1 MNVMRKHVQSG
12 SALIISLV
20 FLLILTMIGIAS
32 IQDSTLQ
39 ERMAGNERDRNL
51 AFQTAEAAL
60 RVGEDHLRQAGIVF
74 SASGTN
80 GLMSPDYTGVRPIE
94 DAYPWANRS
103 QQVSDSYAG
112 VQSAPRYTIEWLTT
126 QTFAPSD
133 EGEVPVV
140 NSYRVTARAAGG
152 SGDAV
157 VILQSTVSR

>member
-1 MNVMRKHVQSG
+1 MRKNVQNG

-20 FLLILTMIGIAS
+20 FLLILTMIGVAS

-51 AFQTAEAAL
+51 AFQAAEAAL
-60 RVGEDHLRQAGIVF
+60 RVGEDHLRQAGVLF
-74 SASGTN
+74 SAAGTSG
-80 GLMSPDYTGVRPIE
+80 LISPDYTGVRPI
-94 DAYPWANRS
+94 DNNYPWAERS

-112 VQSAPRYTIEWLTT
+112 VQAAPRYTIEWLTT
-126 QTFAPSD
+126 QTFTPSD

-140 NSYRVTARAAGG
+140 NSYRVTARAGGG

-157 VILQSTVSR
+157 VVLQSTVSR

>member
-1 MNVMRKHVQSG
+1 MRKHVQNG

-74 SASGTN
+74 FRFRHQWVDEPQTIPVFGLLRTPIRGLIDPNRFPTVMPACKALLDIPSN
-80 GLMSPDYTGVRPIE
+80 GSRPRPSHRVMRVRFPSSIPTGLRLARRAVRVM
-94 DAYPWANRS
+94 PW
-103 QQVSDSYAG
+103 
-112 VQSAPRYTIEWLTT
+112 
-126 QTFAPSD
+126 
-133 EGEVPVV
+133 
-140 NSYRVTARAAGG
+140 
-152 SGDAV
+152 
-157 VILQSTVSR
+157 

>member
-1 MNVMRKHVQSG
+1 MRKHVQSG

-94 DAYPWANRS
+94 DNYPWANRS

-112 VQSAPRYTIEWLTT
+112 VTKRYPDIPLNGSRPRPSHRAMKVRFPLLTPT
-126 QTFAPSD
+126 
-133 EGEVPVV
+133 E
-140 NSYRVTARAAGG
+140 
-152 SGDAV
+152 
-157 VILQSTVSR
+157 